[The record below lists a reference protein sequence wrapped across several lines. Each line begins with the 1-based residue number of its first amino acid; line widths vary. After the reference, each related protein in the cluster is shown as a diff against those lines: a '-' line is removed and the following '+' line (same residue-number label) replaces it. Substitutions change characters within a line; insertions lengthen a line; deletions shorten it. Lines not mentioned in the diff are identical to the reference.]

1 MERSETIGKLA
12 EALAKA
18 QGQITGAR
26 KDSENPF
33 FKSKYSDLASV
44 WDAIRPALSAN
55 GLSVVQTPYMAPDGT
70 VGLTTILMHA
80 SGEYIQGNMCMK
92 PLKPDPQ
99 SLGSV
104 ISYLRRYCISAYTGV
119 AQVDDDGNAASEGAQ
134 THSKATTT
142 KVYEMKPGQ
151 PKDVEAG
158 LGEEPSAST
167 IEEEAAKTD
176 LRNKIKG
183 AARGITK
190 KDDFLTFC
198 GGMVKSVDQ
207 LQEVLDNIEKWKMD
221 FINSQAKEI
230 KR

>member
-99 SLGSV
+99 SLGSG

-119 AQVDDDGNAASEGAQ
+119 AQVDDDGNEASQPKFE
-134 THSKATTT
+134 SKAVT
-142 KVYEMKPGQ
+142 KKYDMHPGEA
-151 PKDVEAG
+151 KDVPESTGMDEQHLDEAVLIADLKKAIADDMRG
-158 LGEEPSAST
+158 FSKTEKKLFYEWYITGKGE
-167 IEEEAAKTD
+167 
-176 LRNKIKG
+176 
-183 AARGITK
+183 
-190 KDDFLTFC
+190 
-198 GGMVKSVDQ
+198 SVDV
-207 LQEVLDNIEKWKMD
+207 LQAFRDNYTTFRAQYIEHL
-221 FINSQAKEI
+221 KE
-230 KR
+230 KAA